1 MSRGL
6 LVLLM
11 LVLPLGTSALE
22 IGTGMALAG
31 ALLVVARQPQRW
43 TERSLSA
50 VVLPALMIGAAMQ
63 AAEPGIPALG
73 KLWPLA
79 LVLALPLL
87 IDEEAR
93 ERAIQ
98 AGLASAAVVGIG
110 SLLLAD
116 GWPARGPFSHHLTL
130 GYALIPPLAIALH
143 RRAWLAAGGI
153 AAGIVASASSGP
165 LLSAAL
171 VAATLWWAPSTTLIG
186 GLVLSLVL
194 ISALVH
200 QPALVERAVL
210 WTSGA
215 AVATEGVLGVG
226 PESVRAAA
234 AAAQDRISPGFY
246 FPLHAH
252 DAALQAASMAGVG
265 VWAGWAWLLW
275 SLWQRSGT
283 GGRAALVGIVVGGMT
298 QDTLGDLEVIR
309 ALCAWVLI
317 DVQPDGGVV
326 VRRSDDTDR
335 TERSPT

>member
-1 MSRGL
+1 MSRVL

-22 IGTGMALAG
+22 IGTGLALAG
-31 ALLVVARQPQRW
+31 ALVVLARQPQRW
-43 TERSLSA
+43 TQRSLSA
-50 VVLPALMIGAAMQ
+50 VVIPALMIGAALQ
-63 AAEPGIPALG
+63 AAAPGMMALG

-79 LVLALPLL
+79 LVLAVPLL
-87 IDEEAR
+87 ADEDLR
-93 ERAIQ
+93 EQAIR
-98 AGLASAAVVGIG
+98 AGLFSAAAVGVG
-110 SLLLAD
+110 SLLLAG

-130 GYALIPPLAIALH
+130 GYALIPPLALALH
-143 RRAWLAAGGI
+143 RRAWLASAAI
-153 AAGIVASASSGP
+153 AAGVLASASSGP

-171 VAATLWWAPSTTLIG
+171 VVATLWWAPSTMLAA
-186 GLVLSLVL
+186 GLVISLVL

-215 AVATEGVLGVG
+215 AVATEGILGVG
-226 PESVRAAA
+226 PEAVRSAA
-234 AAAQDRISPGFY
+234 AAAQERISPGFY

-252 DAALQAASMAGVG
+252 DAALQAASMAGIG

-275 SLWQRSGT
+275 SLWQRSGS
-283 GGRAALVGIVVGGMT
+283 GGRAALVGIVVGGLT
-298 QDTLGDLEVIR
+298 QDTLGDLEVVR

-317 DVQPDGGVV
+317 DVQPAEGTV
-326 VRRSDDTDR
+326 VRRYDDTER